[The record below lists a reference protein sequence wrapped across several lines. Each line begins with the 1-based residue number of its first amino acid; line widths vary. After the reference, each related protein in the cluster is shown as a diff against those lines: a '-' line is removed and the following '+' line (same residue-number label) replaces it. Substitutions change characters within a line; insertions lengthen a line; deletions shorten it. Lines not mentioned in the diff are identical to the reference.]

1 MNLGMNLDGVQ
12 AWLIDLDGT
21 LVDTLGDFVAAWG
34 RASASLGLP
43 PADAGRL
50 RALIGRGGERLVRD
64 LLADAPPGAA
74 SFEAAWPAYREAYA
88 AVNGSQA
95 RAFEG
100 VEAAL
105 TRLAAGDR
113 RLACVTNKPQ
123 AQAEGLLAQM
133 GLQGRFAVVVGQTPR
148 LRAKP
153 HPDAFEAAARQL
165 GLPASACGVIGDSRN
180 DAAAARAAGCHPVL
194 LLRHGYNHGE
204 PVDKVPAEAHLDDWP
219 ALVAWLSDR
228 SCPAAGP

>member
-1 MNLGMNLDGVQ
+1 MNLGVNLDGVQ

-21 LVDTLGDFVAAWG
+21 LVDTLGDFVAAWA
-34 RASASLGLP
+34 RVSKRLGLP
-43 PADAGRL
+43 PADAGRI

-64 LLADAPPGAA
+64 LLADAPTGAA
-74 SFEAAWPAYREAYA
+74 PFDVAWSAYREAYA

-95 RAFEG
+95 RAFAG
-100 VEAAL
+100 VDTAL
-105 TRLAAGDR
+105 MRLAAGSR

-123 AQAEGLLAQM
+123 AQAEALLVQLKLGKHFSA
-133 GLQGRFAVVVGQTPR
+133 VVGQGPG

-165 GLPASACGVIGDSRN
+165 GLPACACGVIGDSRN
-180 DAAAARAAGCHPVL
+180 DAAAARAAGCQPVL

-204 PVDKVPAEAHLDDWP
+204 PVEKVPAEAHLDDWP

-228 SCPAAGP
+228 SCPATGL